1 MSINNSEDEISDIN
15 KNEHFRLK
23 NYKNN
28 ENSVNK
34 EEKNFLPSFL
44 IDSLNECESDYFKD
58 DEQELSTEGRNS
70 IDSFNS
76 QTKENEKN
84 QNKQIYNMDFNYKMH
99 SFDDSKKLKNNLQF
113 NQNHNCNFEPSIQY
127 ICSNNTLFNNQI
139 PNPKQYSFNN
149 KNSNANILYQQ
160 FFQIQNNYIPTIQQ
174 INPQFQIMNNYCI
187 NPMLLNINNV
197 NNMNETYNQQ
207 KKNMK
212 KNKINLNEKTN
223 ENITINSLF
232 LFNEMEFYS
241 FITTQKGSR
250 AIQNILINA
259 NENEIDLILS
269 KIKKKSSE
277 IMIDK
282 YGNYFFQKLIE
293 FCTPKQRHFLLLS
306 IKENFVEIS
315 NNSFG
320 THPLQLLIE
329 QISTNKEKEVILK
342 SIEGN
347 EMNLSLD
354 SRGTH
359 VLQKFI
365 SCTKDEERLS
375 INNNLLNILPKLI
388 NDPFGVCVLIK
399 LIKYTN
405 DQNIKLKISQYIS
418 ENNPL
423 SFIQHPYANYA
434 VQSLFNP
441 NDIVYCNEI
450 IKVIVENFYILSLKK
465 FSSNVVENCI
475 KYGNEDIVSKIY
487 NSLLTEDKLEVLLNN
502 TYGNFVIEK
511 LITRLNKEEKNNFLK
526 EIEKLGKEK
535 NLSNTIMNLINGYC
549 NKGNNI

>member
-1 MSINNSEDEISDIN
+1 MSINNSKDEIEESELYN
-15 KNEHFRLK
+15 PKNLLNLELNHQ
-23 NYKNN
+23 
-28 ENSVNK
+28 NK
-34 EEKNFLPSFL
+34 EENNFLPSFL
-44 IDSLNECESDYFKD
+44 IESLNECEDDYFKD
-58 DEQELSTEGRNS
+58 DDQENSTEERNS
-70 IDSFNS
+70 IDSLNS
-76 QTKENEKN
+76 KVKENEKN
-84 QNKQIYNMDFNYKMH
+84 ISNQNNQIYNMDFNYKMH
-99 SFDDSKKLKNNLQF
+99 SFDDSKKIKNFQF
-113 NQNHNCNFEPSIQY
+113 NNFNFAPNHQFIT
-127 ICSNNTLFNNQI
+127 SNNSIFNNQI
-139 PNPKQYSFNN
+139 SNTKQYSFNN
-149 KNSNANILYQQ
+149 KNSNVNRLYQQ
-160 FFQIQNNYIPTIQQ
+160 FFQMQSNFPQ

-187 NPMLLNINNV
+187 NQMILNINN
-197 NNMNETYNQQ
+197 NNNNNNNNNILNNNNKNESYNQQ
-207 KKNMK
+207 KKNNINK
-212 KNKINLNEKTN
+212 KNKNNQNEKNN
-223 ENITINSLF
+223 ENITMNSLF

-259 NENEIDLILS
+259 NESEIDIILQ
-269 KIKKKSSE
+269 KIKNKSSE

-306 IKENFVEIS
+306 IKDNFVEIA

-329 QISTNKEKEVILK
+329 QICTNKEKEVVLK
-342 SIEGN
+342 SIENN
-347 EMNLSLD
+347 ELNLSLD

-365 SCTKDEERLS
+365 SCTNDEERLS
-375 INNNLLNILPKLI
+375 INQNLLEILPKLI

-405 DQNIKLKISQYIS
+405 DKKIKQKISQYIS
-418 ENNPL
+418 DNNPL

-434 VQSLFNP
+434 VQSLFNQ
-441 NDIVYCNEI
+441 NDIIYCNEI
-450 IKVIVENFYILSLKK
+450 IKVIVDNFYILSLKK

-475 KYGNEDIVSKIY
+475 KYGSDIIVSKIY
-487 NSLLTEDKLEVLLNN
+487 KSLLSEDKLEVLLNN

-511 LITRLNKEEKNNFLK
+511 LVSRLNKEEKNNFLK

-535 NLSNTIMNLINGYC
+535 SLSNTIMNLILG
-549 NKGNNI
+549 

>member
-1 MSINNSEDEISDIN
+1 MSINNSKDEIEESELYN
-15 KNEHFRLK
+15 PKNLLNLELNHQ
-23 NYKNN
+23 
-28 ENSVNK
+28 NK
-34 EEKNFLPSFL
+34 EENNFLPSFL
-44 IDSLNECESDYFKD
+44 IESLNECEDDYFKD
-58 DEQELSTEGRNS
+58 DDQENSTEERNS
-70 IDSFNS
+70 IDSLNS
-76 QTKENEKN
+76 KVKENEKN
-84 QNKQIYNMDFNYKMH
+84 ISNQNNQIYNMDFNYKMH
-99 SFDDSKKLKNNLQF
+99 SFDDSKKIKNFQF
-113 NQNHNCNFEPSIQY
+113 NNFNFAPNHQFIT
-127 ICSNNTLFNNQI
+127 SNNSIFNNQI
-139 PNPKQYSFNN
+139 SNSKQYSFNN
-149 KNSNANILYQQ
+149 KNSNVNRLYQQ
-160 FFQIQNNYIPTIQQ
+160 FFQMQSNFPQ

-187 NPMLLNINNV
+187 NQMILNINN
-197 NNMNETYNQQ
+197 NNNNNNNNNILNNNNKNESYNQQ
-207 KKNMK
+207 KKNNINK
-212 KNKINLNEKTN
+212 KNKNNQNEKNN
-223 ENITINSLF
+223 ENITMNSLF

-259 NENEIDLILS
+259 NESEIDIILQ
-269 KIKKKSSE
+269 KIKNKSSE

-306 IKENFVEIS
+306 IKDNFVEIA

-329 QISTNKEKEVILK
+329 QICTNKEKEVVLK
-342 SIEGN
+342 SIENN
-347 EMNLSLD
+347 ELNLSLD

-365 SCTKDEERLS
+365 SCTNDEERLS
-375 INNNLLNILPKLI
+375 INQNLLEILPKLI

-405 DQNIKLKISQYIS
+405 DKKIKQKISQYIS
-418 ENNPL
+418 DNNPL

-434 VQSLFNP
+434 VQSLFNQ
-441 NDIVYCNEI
+441 NDIIYCNEI
-450 IKVIVENFYILSLKK
+450 IKVIVDNFYILSLKK

-475 KYGNEDIVSKIY
+475 KYGSDIIVSKIY
-487 NSLLTEDKLEVLLNN
+487 KSLLSEDKLEVLLNN

-511 LITRLNKEEKNNFLK
+511 LVSRLNKEEKNNFLK

-535 NLSNTIMNLINGYC
+535 SLSNTIMNLILG
-549 NKGNNI
+549 

>member
-1 MSINNSEDEISDIN
+1 MSINNSKDEIEESELYN
-15 KNEHFRLK
+15 PKNLLNLELNHQ
-23 NYKNN
+23 
-28 ENSVNK
+28 NK
-34 EEKNFLPSFL
+34 EENNFLPSFL
-44 IDSLNECESDYFKD
+44 IESLNECEDDYFKD
-58 DEQELSTEGRNS
+58 DDQENSTEERNS
-70 IDSFNS
+70 IDSLNS
-76 QTKENEKN
+76 KVKENEKN
-84 QNKQIYNMDFNYKMH
+84 ISNQNNQTYNMDFNYKMH
-99 SFDDSKKLKNNLQF
+99 SFDDSKKIKNFQF
-113 NQNHNCNFEPSIQY
+113 NNFNFAPNHQFIT
-127 ICSNNTLFNNQI
+127 SNNSIFNNQI
-139 PNPKQYSFNN
+139 SNSKQYSFNN
-149 KNSNANILYQQ
+149 KNSNVNRLYQQ
-160 FFQIQNNYIPTIQQ
+160 FFQMQSNFPQ

-187 NPMLLNINNV
+187 NQMILNINN
-197 NNMNETYNQQ
+197 NNNNNNNNNILNNNNKNESYNQQ
-207 KKNMK
+207 KKNNINK
-212 KNKINLNEKTN
+212 KNKNNQNEKNN
-223 ENITINSLF
+223 ENITMNSLF

-259 NENEIDLILS
+259 NESEIDIILQ
-269 KIKKKSSE
+269 KIKNKSSE

-306 IKENFVEIS
+306 IKDNFVEIA

-329 QISTNKEKEVILK
+329 QICTNKEKEVVLK
-342 SIEGN
+342 SIENN
-347 EMNLSLD
+347 ELNLSLD

-365 SCTKDEERLS
+365 SCTNDEERLS
-375 INNNLLNILPKLI
+375 INQNLLEILPKLI

-405 DQNIKLKISQYIS
+405 DKKIKQKISQYIS
-418 ENNPL
+418 DNNPL

-434 VQSLFNP
+434 VQSLFNQ
-441 NDIVYCNEI
+441 NDIIYCNEI
-450 IKVIVENFYILSLKK
+450 IKVIVDNFYILSLKK

-475 KYGNEDIVSKIY
+475 KYGSDIIVSKIY
-487 NSLLTEDKLEVLLNN
+487 KSLLSEDKLEVLLNN

-511 LITRLNKEEKNNFLK
+511 LVSRLNKEEKNNFLK

-535 NLSNTIMNLINGYC
+535 SLSNTIMNLILG
-549 NKGNNI
+549 

>member
-1 MSINNSEDEISDIN
+1 MSINNSKDEIEESELYN
-15 KNEHFRLK
+15 PKNLLNLELNHQ
-23 NYKNN
+23 
-28 ENSVNK
+28 NK
-34 EEKNFLPSFL
+34 EENNFLPSFL
-44 IDSLNECESDYFKD
+44 IESLNECEDDYFKD
-58 DEQELSTEGRNS
+58 DDQENTTEKKNT
-70 IDSFNS
+70 IDSLNS
-76 QTKENEKN
+76 KVKENEKN
-84 QNKQIYNMDFNYKMH
+84 ISNQNNQIYNMDFNYKMH
-99 SFDDSKKLKNNLQF
+99 SFDDSKKIKNFQF
-113 NQNHNCNFEPSIQY
+113 NNFNFAPNHQFIT
-127 ICSNNTLFNNQI
+127 SNNSIFNNQI
-139 PNPKQYSFNN
+139 SNTKQYSFNN
-149 KNSNANILYQQ
+149 KNSNVNRLYQQ
-160 FFQIQNNYIPTIQQ
+160 FFQMQSNFPQ

-187 NPMLLNINNV
+187 NQMILNINN
-197 NNMNETYNQQ
+197 NNNNNNNNNILNNNNKNESYNQQ
-207 KKNMK
+207 KKNNINK
-212 KNKINLNEKTN
+212 KNKNNQNEKNN
-223 ENITINSLF
+223 ENITMNSLF

-259 NENEIDLILS
+259 NESEIDIILQ
-269 KIKKKSSE
+269 KIKNKSSE

-306 IKENFVEIS
+306 IKDNFVEIA

-329 QISTNKEKEVILK
+329 QICTNKEKEVVLK
-342 SIEGN
+342 SIENN
-347 EMNLSLD
+347 ELNLSLD

-365 SCTKDEERLS
+365 SCTNDEERLS
-375 INNNLLNILPKLI
+375 INQNLLEILPKLI

-405 DQNIKLKISQYIS
+405 DKKIKQKISQYIS
-418 ENNPL
+418 DNNPL

-434 VQSLFNP
+434 VQSLFNQ
-441 NDIVYCNEI
+441 NDIIYCNEI
-450 IKVIVENFYILSLKK
+450 IKVIVDNFYILSLKK

-475 KYGNEDIVSKIY
+475 KYGSDIIVSKIY
-487 NSLLTEDKLEVLLNN
+487 KSLLSEDKLEVLLNN

-511 LITRLNKEEKNNFLK
+511 LVSRLNKEEKNNFLK

-535 NLSNTIMNLINGYC
+535 SLSNTIMNLILG
-549 NKGNNI
+549 

>member
-1 MSINNSEDEISDIN
+1 MSINNSKDEIEESELYN
-15 KNEHFRLK
+15 PKNLLNLELNHQ
-23 NYKNN
+23 
-28 ENSVNK
+28 NK
-34 EEKNFLPSFL
+34 EENNFLPSFL
-44 IDSLNECESDYFKD
+44 IESLNECEDDYFKD
-58 DEQELSTEGRNS
+58 DDQENSTEERNS
-70 IDSFNS
+70 IDSLNS
-76 QTKENEKN
+76 KVKENEKN
-84 QNKQIYNMDFNYKMH
+84 APNQNNQIYNMDFNYKMH
-99 SFDDSKKLKNNLQF
+99 SFDDSKKIKNFQF
-113 NQNHNCNFEPSIQY
+113 NNFNFAPNHQFIT
-127 ICSNNTLFNNQI
+127 SNNSIFNNQI
-139 PNPKQYSFNN
+139 SNSKQYSFNN
-149 KNSNANILYQQ
+149 KNSNVNRLYQQ
-160 FFQIQNNYIPTIQQ
+160 FFQMQSNFPQ

-187 NPMLLNINNV
+187 NQMILNINN
-197 NNMNETYNQQ
+197 NNNNNNNNILNNNNKNESYNQQ
-207 KKNMK
+207 KKNNINK
-212 KNKINLNEKTN
+212 KNKNNQNEKNN
-223 ENITINSLF
+223 ENITMNSLF

-259 NENEIDLILS
+259 NESEIDIILQ
-269 KIKKKSSE
+269 KIKNKSSE

-306 IKENFVEIS
+306 IKDNFVEIA

-329 QISTNKEKEVILK
+329 QICTNKEKEVVLK
-342 SIEGN
+342 SIENN
-347 EMNLSLD
+347 ELNLSLD

-365 SCTKDEERLS
+365 SCTNDEERLS
-375 INNNLLNILPKLI
+375 INQNLLEILPKLI

-405 DQNIKLKISQYIS
+405 DKKIKQKISQYIS
-418 ENNPL
+418 DNNPL

-434 VQSLFNP
+434 VQSLFNQ
-441 NDIVYCNEI
+441 NDIIYCNEI
-450 IKVIVENFYILSLKK
+450 IKVIVDNFYILSLKK

-475 KYGNEDIVSKIY
+475 KYGSDIIVSKIY
-487 NSLLTEDKLEVLLNN
+487 KSLLSEDKLEVLLNN

-511 LITRLNKEEKNNFLK
+511 LVSRLNKEEKNNFLK

-535 NLSNTIMNLINGYC
+535 SLSNTIMNLILG
-549 NKGNNI
+549 

>member
-1 MSINNSEDEISDIN
+1 MSINNSKDEIEESELYN
-15 KNEHFRLK
+15 PKNLLNLELNHQ
-23 NYKNN
+23 
-28 ENSVNK
+28 NK
-34 EEKNFLPSFL
+34 EENNFLPSFL
-44 IDSLNECESDYFKD
+44 IESLNECEDDYFKD
-58 DEQELSTEGRNS
+58 DDQENSTEERNS
-70 IDSFNS
+70 IDSLNS
-76 QTKENEKN
+76 KVKENEKN
-84 QNKQIYNMDFNYKMH
+84 APNQNNQIYNMDFNYKMH
-99 SFDDSKKLKNNLQF
+99 SFDDSKKIKNFQF
-113 NQNHNCNFEPSIQY
+113 NNFNFAPNHQFIT
-127 ICSNNTLFNNQI
+127 SNNSIFNNQI
-139 PNPKQYSFNN
+139 SNSKQYSFNN
-149 KNSNANILYQQ
+149 KNSNVNRLYQQ
-160 FFQIQNNYIPTIQQ
+160 FFQMQSNFPQ

-187 NPMLLNINNV
+187 NQMILNINN
-197 NNMNETYNQQ
+197 NNNNNNNNNILNNNNKNESYNQQ
-207 KKNMK
+207 KKNNINK
-212 KNKINLNEKTN
+212 KNKNNQNEKNN
-223 ENITINSLF
+223 ENITMNSLF

-259 NENEIDLILS
+259 NESEIDIILQ
-269 KIKKKSSE
+269 KIKNKSSE

-306 IKENFVEIS
+306 IKDNFVEIA

-329 QISTNKEKEVILK
+329 QICTNKEKEVVLK
-342 SIEGN
+342 SIENN
-347 EMNLSLD
+347 ELNLSLD

-365 SCTKDEERLS
+365 SCTNDEERLS
-375 INNNLLNILPKLI
+375 INQNLLEILPKLI

-405 DQNIKLKISQYIS
+405 DKKIKQKISQYIS
-418 ENNPL
+418 DNNPL

-434 VQSLFNP
+434 VQSLFNQ
-441 NDIVYCNEI
+441 NDIIYCNEI
-450 IKVIVENFYILSLKK
+450 IKVIVDNFYILSLKK

-475 KYGNEDIVSKIY
+475 KYGSDIIVSKIY
-487 NSLLTEDKLEVLLNN
+487 KSLLSEDKLEVLLNN

-511 LITRLNKEEKNNFLK
+511 LVSRLNKEEKNNFLK

-535 NLSNTIMNLINGYC
+535 SLSNTIMNLILG
-549 NKGNNI
+549 

>member
-1 MSINNSEDEISDIN
+1 MSINNSKDEIEESELYN
-15 KNEHFRLK
+15 PKNLLNLELNHQ
-23 NYKNN
+23 
-28 ENSVNK
+28 NK
-34 EEKNFLPSFL
+34 EENNFLPSFL
-44 IDSLNECESDYFKD
+44 IESLNECEDDYFKD
-58 DEQELSTEGRNS
+58 DDQENSTEERNS
-70 IDSFNS
+70 IDSLNS
-76 QTKENEKN
+76 KVKENEKN
-84 QNKQIYNMDFNYKMH
+84 ISNQNNQIYNMDFNYKMH
-99 SFDDSKKLKNNLQF
+99 SFDDSNKIKNFQF
-113 NQNHNCNFEPSIQY
+113 NNFNFAPNHQFIT
-127 ICSNNTLFNNQI
+127 SNNSIFNNQI
-139 PNPKQYSFNN
+139 SNSKQYSFNN
-149 KNSNANILYQQ
+149 KNSNVNRLYQQ
-160 FFQIQNNYIPTIQQ
+160 FFQMQSNFPQ

-187 NPMLLNINNV
+187 NQMILNINN
-197 NNMNETYNQQ
+197 NNNNNNNNNILNNNNKNESYNQQ
-207 KKNMK
+207 KKNNINK
-212 KNKINLNEKTN
+212 KNKNNQNEKNN
-223 ENITINSLF
+223 ENITMNSLF

-259 NENEIDLILS
+259 NESEIDIILQ
-269 KIKKKSSE
+269 KIKNKSSE

-306 IKENFVEIS
+306 IKDNFVEIA

-329 QISTNKEKEVILK
+329 QICTNKEKEVVLK
-342 SIEGN
+342 SIENN
-347 EMNLSLD
+347 ELNLSLD

-365 SCTKDEERLS
+365 SCTNDEERLS
-375 INNNLLNILPKLI
+375 INQNLLEILPKLI

-405 DQNIKLKISQYIS
+405 DKKIKQKISQYIS
-418 ENNPL
+418 DNNPL

-434 VQSLFNP
+434 VQSLFNQ
-441 NDIVYCNEI
+441 NDIIYCNEI
-450 IKVIVENFYILSLKK
+450 IKVIVDNFYILSLKK

-475 KYGNEDIVSKIY
+475 KYGSDIIVSKIY
-487 NSLLTEDKLEVLLNN
+487 KSLLSEDKLEVLLNN

-511 LITRLNKEEKNNFLK
+511 LVSRLNKEEKNNFLK

-535 NLSNTIMNLINGYC
+535 SLSNTIMNLILG
-549 NKGNNI
+549 